1 MSRTIQ
7 VNIRLTPEEHARLLK
22 CAGDAGLERGVLA
35 RDLVMEGLDRKAG
48 GEPMVQRALRGPG
61 DIVAMD
67 AMLNKAIM
75 EIERFT
81 NKWAAHEAE
90 LLSMERKDQFAM
102 HSARAEFLNGFPE
115 RISRSL
121 EPIKKEMTAM
131 MAAIA
136 DQPRL
141 DAIDKKQ
148 AELVEAV
155 RENTEAIKEVREDP
169 RIVTGLVL
177 GDDRFWSSAT
187 ICLWSLFMAG
197 VGALFII
204 GLGKSVPA
212 FGVPMAHKMAAGD
225 AEFCRLIRYRFEVDG
240 CQVPAD
246 HRIGETAASAAA
258 AGKSARTRAGAASAK
273 AKRS

>member
-7 VNIRLTPEEHARLLK
+7 VNIRVTPEEHARLLK
-22 CAGDAGLERGVLA
+22 CAGDAGFERGVFT
-35 RDLVMEGLDRKAG
+35 RGLVMEGLDRIAG
-48 GEPMVQRALRGPG
+48 GEPMVQCALPGPG
-61 DIVAMD
+61 HLIAMD

-90 LLSMERKDQFAM
+90 LLSMERKDQVAM
-102 HSARAEFLNGFPE
+102 HSARVEFLNGFPE

-131 MAAIA
+131 MAAIT

-169 RIVTGLVL
+169 RTVTGLVL

-212 FGVPMAHKMAAGD
+212 VGIPLAHKMAVGD
-225 AEFCRLIRYRFEVDG
+225 AEFCRLVRYHFEAEI
-240 CQVPAD
+240 CQVPVG
-246 HRIGETAASAAA
+246 HRTDPIVKPAAA
-258 AGKSARTRAGAASAK
+258 AGKGSRPKAGTTSPK
-273 AKRS
+273 VKLS